1 MKKSE
6 KNALHTE
13 ENGSYE
19 EIQSSSYFGVT
30 WSVIKLQFFSIQS
43 MYWMRHLD
51 VSVYFQKGQRR
62 LSS

>member
-30 WSVIKLQFFSIQS
+30 
-43 MYWMRHLD
+43 
-51 VSVYFQKGQRR
+51 
-62 LSS
+62 